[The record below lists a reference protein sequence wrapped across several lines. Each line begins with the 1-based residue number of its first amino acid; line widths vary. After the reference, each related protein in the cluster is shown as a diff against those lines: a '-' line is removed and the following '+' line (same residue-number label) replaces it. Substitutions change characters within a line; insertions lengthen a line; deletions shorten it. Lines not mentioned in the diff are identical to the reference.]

1 MENKPTYE
9 ELEQIVR
16 ELKNSDKEIKKI
28 KDEGHRHKEDYQTLF
43 REMLDGFALHEI
55 ICNANGKPVDYRF
68 LNVNP
73 SFERMTGLTSEMV
86 KGKTVLEALP
96 GIEAHW
102 IDTYGKVALTGEP
115 VFFDNYSEVLDKHF
129 QVTAFRPKLNQFACI
144 FSDVTNLKQ
153 SEAELARLNAILKN
167 KNEELEQVVYVA
179 SHDLRS
185 PLVNID
191 GYSKELEYGIED
203 LRSSLISKSSDIS
216 LADVTTILN
225 EDIPEALKFIRTSTA
240 KMDTLLAGLLRLSR
254 SGRSALKIQSLDMNE
269 MISKVIDSTEF
280 QIKETNVE
288 VSVEDLPPCHCDAIQ
303 VDQIFTNLLTNALKC
318 LEPNR
323 PGIIKIT
330 GNVVDDQSVYC
341 VEDNGIGI
349 DVNHIDKIFE
359 IFHQLDPAKN
369 KGEGL
374 GLTIVKR
381 VLGRLDGSVHVESE
395 LGIGSRF
402 YVSLPKSK
410 L

>member
-1 MENKPTYE
+1 MNTKPTYE
-9 ELEQIVR
+9 ELEKQVR
-16 ELKNSDKEIKKI
+16 ELKESEEKLKNFKE
-28 KDEGHRHKEDYQTLF
+28 EGHRLREDYQTLF

-55 ICNANGKPVDYRF
+55 ICDDNGKPVDYRF

-96 GIEAHW
+96 GIESHW

-115 VFFDNYSEVLDKHF
+115 VFFDNYSDVLDKHF

-144 FSDVTNLKQ
+144 FSDVTDLKQ
-153 SEAELARLNAILKN
+153 SEAALARLNVTLEA

-191 GYSKELEYGIED
+191 GYSKELEYAIED
-203 LRSSLISKSSDIS
+203 LRVILSKRPSDNT
-216 LADVTTILN
+216 LAETTTILDN
-225 EDIPEALKFIRTSTA
+225 DILESIGFIRTSAA

-254 SGRSALKIQSLDMNE
+254 SGRAALKIGSLDMNDV
-269 MISKVIDSTEF
+269 ISKVVDTTEF
-280 QIKETNVE
+280 QIKELGVD
-288 VSVEDLPPCHCDAIQ
+288 VQVDDLPSCRGDAIQ
-303 VDQIFTNLLTNALKC
+303 VDQIFANLLQNALKC
-318 LEPNR
+318 LEPKR
-323 PGIIKIT
+323 PGRIRIT
-330 GNVVDDQSVYC
+330 GEIIGKKSVYC
-341 VEDNGIGI
+341 IEDNGIGI
-349 DVNHIDKIFE
+349 DENHIDKIFE
-359 IFHQLDPAKN
+359 IFHQLNPNKN
-369 KGEGL
+369 EGEGL

-381 VLGRLDGSVHVESE
+381 VLGRLEGSIRVESE
-395 LGIGSRF
+395 FGIGSRF
-402 YVSLPKSK
+402 YVSLPKST